1 MASKTNF
8 QWKLKIITTLAKL
21 VLKGPNVRLPV
32 HVMKLVQSVQNVI
45 SPQVNVL
52 ATLDIPELLAILV
65 PPTTSE
71 QVMEFAKP

>member
-1 MASKTNF
+1 MLIKSS
-8 QWKLKIITTLAKL
+8 LAKL
-21 VLKGPNVRLPV
+21 VLKGPIVRLLV
-32 HVMKLVQSVQNVI
+32 DVIQLVQSVQNVI

>member
-32 HVMKLVQSVQNVI
+32 RVMKLVQSVQNVI